1 MDIKRMKKAELI
13 ELNGQLNESRIHCD
27 AVIDALRAELQ
38 AAELREA
45 EMAMAVERLADLPK
59 DTWANTEHQ
68 AFMDLA
74 RGAKPRAQAERP
86 VATGSAQA
94 HRVSQRVVRNNKL
107 VHEFDPEVQGSYL
120 AAMRRARELGGVV
133 RRAQQ

>member
-27 AVIDALRAELQ
+27 AVIEALRAEL
-38 AAELREA
+38 AAARAEIEA
-45 EMAMAVERLADLPK
+45 L
-59 DTWANTEHQ
+59 
-68 AFMDLA
+68 
-74 RGAKPRAQAERP
+74 RAQAESP

-94 HRVSQRVVRNNKL
+94 HSMSQSAVRNNKL
-107 VHEFDPEVQGSYL
+107 IHEFDPEVQGSYL
-120 AAMRRARELGGVV
+120 GAMRRARELGGVV

>member
-1 MDIKRMKKAELI
+1 MDIKRMRKAELI
-13 ELNGQLNESRIHCD
+13 ELNEQLNESRIHCD
-27 AVIDALRAELQ
+27 AVIKALRAELQ

-45 EMAMAVERLADLPK
+45 ELAMAVERLADLPK

-68 AFMDLA
+68 DFMDLV
-74 RGAKPRAQAERP
+74 RGAKPRAQAEHP

-94 HRVSQRVVRNNKL
+94 HSVSHSGVRNNKL
-107 VHEFDPEVQGSYL
+107 IHEFDPEVQGSYL
-120 AAMRRARELGGVV
+120 AAMRRARDLGGVV